1 MTFLVA
7 GLFGLG
13 GPEIAAL
20 AVTGLVVTAV
30 VLMVRG
36 ILAGLQPRAVYS
48 RYCRKCGRGL
58 TQQPEA
64 PFCAYCGQKLE

>member
-20 AVTGLVVTAV
+20 AVTAV